1 MLGQLLFLGIQG
13 TELTSEEARLFK
25 EIQPGGYILFTRNI
39 KSAEQVRKL
48 TDDLRD
54 LSVDEPLISI
64 DNEGGRVWRTQ
75 NIGATPP
82 SAAQMAERA
91 DIGQLSRCADLI
103 AQHLQLLGINMNLA
117 PVLDIDHHKDSRAAN
132 ALRGRC
138 YGTTVNEVLDKAG
151 LTNRRMRQNK
161 LLTCGKHFPSCGLA
175 KSDPHH
181 ELSAVDISL
190 ADLQKEDLIPYMSL
204 LPEMNAI
211 MTAHVMFPQIDS
223 ELPATLSPKLIR
235 GVLREIIGFNGI
247 AVTDDLD
254 MGAIV
259 NHYGRGTDVKLAIEA
274 GNDMALICHQTDSI
288 KVAYD
293 ALSEIDSWTVE
304 DALKRIQKQKKRIP
318 KIPQAFSTSA
328 WEENNKMITELREAV
343 IGEESEEDHTI
354 QSPVEE
360 Y

>member
-13 TELTSEEARLFK
+13 TELTLEEAALFR

-39 KSAEQVRKL
+39 ESPLQLRKL
-48 TDDLRD
+48 TDDLRS
-54 LSVDEPLISI
+54 LSYDDPLIAI

-75 NIGATPP
+75 HIGATPP
-82 SAAQMAERA
+82 SAAQMADHANLEQ
-91 DIGQLSRCADLI
+91 IGYCADLI
-103 AQHLQLLGINMNLA
+103 AQHLHLLGINMNFG
-117 PVLDIDHHKDSRAAN
+117 PVLDIDHHKESGAQN

-138 YGTTVNEVLDKAG
+138 YGTTVNEVLDRAG
-151 LTNRRMRQNK
+151 LTNRRLRREKM
-161 LLTCGKHFPSCGLA
+161 LTCGKHFPSCGLA

-181 ELSAVDISL
+181 DLPLVDISL
-190 ADLQKEDLIPYMSL
+190 EDLRAQDLIPYMTL

-211 MTAHVMFPQIDS
+211 MTAHVTFPQIDPKM
-223 ELPATLSPKLIR
+223 PATLSKKLIQ
-235 GVLREIIGFNGI
+235 GVLRDQIDFRGI

-259 NHYGRGTDVKLAIEA
+259 NNFGRGNDVRLAIEA
-274 GNDMALICHQTDSI
+274 GNDMALICHQTDSA

-293 ALSEIDSWTVE
+293 ALQGINSYTVE
-304 DALKRIQKQKKRIP
+304 DALARIAKQKKYIP
-318 KIPQAFSTSA
+318 SPQQFTTTA
-328 WEENNKMITELREAV
+328 WEENNKKIADLRVEV
-343 IGEESEEDHTI
+343 LGDEQEESHLA